1 MVRAETLRTD
11 CVLIR
16 EDVDVHRIAEHVGRH
31 HACARTLDIE
41 CCMSHAWWRLCNARF
56 RIRMS
61 SPSGAMV
68 SEIEAQRQQR
78 TRAAARCMCTCAALN
93 MPYG

>member
-31 HACARTLDIE
+31 HACASALDVE

-56 RIRMS
+56 RMRMS
-61 SPSGAMV
+61 SPSAAVV

-78 TRAAARCMCTCAALN
+78 RDSRGRAVHVPR
-93 MPYG
+93 